1 MNDLERR
8 ALLGVAGLGAVGA
21 LAALAKGGPLTPP
34 AGPVASTNK
43 TLGEIE
49 PRIAINATNTPGN
62 ATSTFIISQP
72 GSYYLAAPLVGEANK
87 HGIVINASGVTIDL
101 NGFELTGVP
110 GAVVDGIRAGVF
122 DLRNICVHSGSVAN
136 WTGHGINLLTSFPNP
151 VLVHH
156 VLARANVGYGIRL
169 GSASTV
175 HNCVA
180 SFNTEYGISVD
191 DGSSVIDCVGYLNT
205 GVGISADA
213 GGLVR
218 GCTSY
223 FNSGNGINLGSG
235 GSAVHCNA
243 RNNGGHGIRLF
254 VGGLALENTC
264 RENNLAGVNST
275 SSDNRIEGNHCAQND
290 TGILVSSAGNII
302 VRNTCCGSTSVDW
315 NIAANNV
322 FGTIVDRRTPASAAV
337 NGFAA
342 ASTLASTDPWAN
354 FSH

>member
-62 ATSTFIISQP
+62 AFSTFIISQP

-101 NGFELTGVP
+101 NGFELTGAP
-110 GAVVDGIRAGVF
+110 GAMVDGIRV
-122 DLRNICVHSGSVAN
+122 DSSDHRNICIHSGSVAN
-136 WTGHGINLLTSFPNP
+136 WTGHGINLLSFFVTP

-156 VLARANVGYGIRL
+156 ILARANAGTGIRL
-169 GSASTV
+169 GSASTA

-180 SFNTEYGISVD
+180 NLNTGTGISVD
-191 DGSSVIDCVGYLNT
+191 DGSSVIDCVAFLNT
-205 GVGISADA
+205 SIGISADA

-223 FNSGNGINLGSG
+223 FNAGNGINLGSG
-235 GSAVHCNA
+235 GSAIHCNA
-243 RNNGGHGIRLF
+243 RNNNEHGIRLF

-264 RENNLAGVNST
+264 RENNLAGITAT
-275 SSDNRIEGNHCAQND
+275 SSDNRIEGNHCSQNA
-290 TGILVSSAGNII
+290 TGILVPSAGNII
-302 VRNTCCGSTSVDW
+302 VRNTCCSSEGVDW